1 MKLTFIRITPDT
13 TRHKE
18 IMLPPNNSLAPNLL
32 HLIFPAIVV
41 LPGML
46 MAAQSQSPVNWSA
59 DGELLV
65 TIENNRR
72 ILRMQDNVRISQD
85 SINISGSSA
94 IFEYTLDTQELLRVT
109 VYGTPVIYSQ
119 ASEGSAEPVTGK
131 SDTLILYDDELTED
145 TVVEMIGNAFIKS
158 PSSTMNCASIIYVT
172 ERDLVREAL
181 GPCQGALTSQNGM

>member
-1 MKLTFIRITPDT
+1 
-13 TRHKE
+13 
-18 IMLPPNNSLAPNLL
+18 MLPPNNSLAPNLL
-32 HLIFPAIVV
+32 HLIFSVMAM

-72 ILRMQDNVRISQD
+72 VLRMRDNVRISQD

-109 VYGTPVIYSQ
+109 VLGTPVRYTQ
-119 ASEGSAEPVTGK
+119 ASESSAEPVTGK
-131 SDTLILYDDELTED
+131 SDTLIFYDDELTED
-145 TVVEMIGNAFIKS
+145 TIVEMIGNAYIKS
-158 PSSTMNCASIIYVT
+158 PSSAMNCASIIYVT
-172 ERDLVREAL
+172 ERDLVREAV
-181 GPCQGALTSQNGM
+181 GPCQGALTSQKGM

>member
-1 MKLTFIRITPDT
+1 MGHR
-13 TRHKE
+13 E
-18 IMLPPNNSLAPNLL
+18 IMLPQNSLAPNLL
-32 HLIFPAIVV
+32 YSIFSAMV
-41 LPGML
+41 LVPGIL
-46 MAAQSQSPVNWSA
+46 MAAQSHGPVNWSA

-145 TVVEMIGNAFIKS
+145 TIVEMIGNAFIKS

>member
-1 MKLTFIRITPDT
+1 MV
-13 TRHKE
+13 
-18 IMLPPNNSLAPNLL
+18 M
-32 HLIFPAIVV
+32 

-46 MAAQSQSPVNWSA
+46 MGAQSQSPLNWSA

-65 TIENNRR
+65 TVENNRR
-72 ILRMQDNVRISQD
+72 ILRMQDNVKISQD

-109 VYGTPVIYSQ
+109 VLGAPVRYSQ
-119 ASEGSAEPVTGK
+119 ASESSAEPVTGK
-131 SDTLILYDDELTED
+131 SDTLIFYDDELTED
-145 TVVEMIGNAFIKS
+145 TIVEMIGNAVIKS

-172 ERDLVREAL
+172 ERDLVREAV

>member
-1 MKLTFIRITPDT
+1 
-13 TRHKE
+13 
-18 IMLPPNNSLAPNLL
+18 MLLPNNSLAPNLL
-32 HLIFPAIVV
+32 HSIFSAMVM

-72 ILRMQDNVRISQD
+72 ILRMRDNVRISQD

-109 VYGTPVIYSQ
+109 VLGTPVRYTQ
-119 ASEGSAEPVTGK
+119 ASESSAEPVTGK
-131 SDTLILYDDELTED
+131 SDTLIFYDDELTED
-145 TVVEMIGNAFIKS
+145 TIVEMIGNAFIKS

-172 ERDLVREAL
+172 ERDLVREAV

>member
-1 MKLTFIRITPDT
+1 
-13 TRHKE
+13 
-18 IMLPPNNSLAPNLL
+18 MLPPNNSLAPNLL
-32 HLIFPAIVV
+32 RLIFPAIVV

-85 SINISGSSA
+85 SINISGNTA

-109 VYGTPVIYSQ
+109 VVGTPVIYFQ
-119 ASEGSAEPVTGK
+119 ASENSAEPVTGK
-131 SDTLILYDDELTED
+131 SDTLIFYDDELTED
-145 TVVEMIGNAFIKS
+145 TIVEMIGNAFIKS

-181 GPCQGALTSQNGM
+181 GPCQGALTPQNGM

>member
-1 MKLTFIRITPDT
+1 
-13 TRHKE
+13 
-18 IMLPPNNSLAPNLL
+18 MLPPNNSLAPNLL
-32 HLIFPAIVV
+32 HLIFSAIVM

-72 ILRMQDNVRISQD
+72 VLRMQDNVRISQD

-109 VYGTPVIYSQ
+109 VLGTPVIYSQ
-119 ASEGSAEPVTGK
+119 ASESSAEPVTGK
-131 SDTLILYDDELTED
+131 SDTLIFYDDELTED
-145 TVVEMIGNAFIKS
+145 TIVEMIGNAFIKS

-181 GPCQGALTSQNGM
+181 GPCRGALTSQNGM

>member
-1 MKLTFIRITPDT
+1 
-13 TRHKE
+13 
-18 IMLPPNNSLAPNLL
+18 
-32 HLIFPAIVV
+32 
-41 LPGML
+41 

-94 IFEYTLDTQELLRVT
+94 IFEYTLNTQELLRVT
-109 VYGTPVIYSQ
+109 VLGTPVIYSQ
-119 ASEGSAEPVTGK
+119 ASESSVEPVTGK

-145 TVVEMIGNAFIKS
+145 TIVEMIGNAFIKS

>member
-1 MKLTFIRITPDT
+1 
-13 TRHKE
+13 
-18 IMLPPNNSLAPNLL
+18 
-32 HLIFPAIVV
+32 
-41 LPGML
+41 

-65 TIENNRR
+65 TVENNRR

-109 VYGTPVIYSQ
+109 VLGTPVRYSQ
-119 ASEGSAEPVTGK
+119 ASESSAEPVTGK
-131 SDTLILYDDELTED
+131 SDTLIFYDDELTAD
-145 TVVEMIGNAFIKS
+145 TIVEMIGNAFIKS

-172 ERDLVREAL
+172 KRDLVREAV
-181 GPCQGALTSQNGM
+181 GPCQGALTSQNDM

>member
-1 MKLTFIRITPDT
+1 
-13 TRHKE
+13 
-18 IMLPPNNSLAPNLL
+18 MLPPNNSLAPNLL

-85 SINISGSSA
+85 SINISGNMA

-109 VYGTPVIYSQ
+109 VVGTPVIYSQ
-119 ASEGSAEPVTGK
+119 ASENSAEPVTGK
-131 SDTLILYDDELTED
+131 SDTLIFYDDELTED
-145 TVVEMIGNAFIKS
+145 TIVEMIGNAFIKS
-158 PSSTMNCASIIYVT
+158 PSSTMHCTSIIYVT
-172 ERDLVREAL
+172 ERDLVKEAV

>member
-1 MKLTFIRITPDT
+1 M
-13 TRHKE
+13 
-18 IMLPPNNSLAPNLL
+18 
-32 HLIFPAIVV
+32 
-41 LPGML
+41 
-46 MAAQSQSPVNWSA
+46 
-59 DGELLV
+59 LV

-94 IFEYTLDTQELLRVT
+94 IFEYTLDTRIVASYRTRHTGQ
-109 VYGTPVIYSQ
+109 YSQ
-119 ASEGSAEPVTGK
+119 ASESSAEPVTGK

-145 TVVEMIGNAFIKS
+145 TIVEMIGNAFIKS

-172 ERDLVREAL
+172 ERDLVREAV

>member
-1 MKLTFIRITPDT
+1 
-13 TRHKE
+13 
-18 IMLPPNNSLAPNLL
+18 MLPPNNRLAPNLL

-109 VYGTPVIYSQ
+109 VLGTPVIYYQ
-119 ASEGSAEPVTGK
+119 ASESSAEPVTGK

-145 TVVEMIGNAFIKS
+145 TIVEMIGNAFIKS

-172 ERDLVREAL
+172 EQDLVCLLYTSPSPRDLLKSRMPSSA
-181 GPCQGALTSQNGM
+181 

>member
-1 MKLTFIRITPDT
+1 MV
-13 TRHKE
+13 
-18 IMLPPNNSLAPNLL
+18 M
-32 HLIFPAIVV
+32 

-65 TIENNRR
+65 TVENNRR

-94 IFEYTLDTQELLRVT
+94 IFEYTLDTQEFLRVT
-109 VYGTPVIYSQ
+109 VLGTPVRYSQ
-119 ASEGSAEPVTGK
+119 ASESSAEPVTGT
-131 SDTLILYDDELTED
+131 SDTLIFYDDELTED
-145 TVVEMIGNAFIKS
+145 TIIEMIGNAFIKS

-172 ERDLVREAL
+172 ERDLVREAV
-181 GPCQGALTSQNGM
+181 GPCQGALTSPNDM

>member
-1 MKLTFIRITPDT
+1 MKLTFFRITQDT
-13 TRHKE
+13 PRHKE
-18 IMLPPNNSLAPNLL
+18 IMLPPNNRLAPNLL

-109 VYGTPVIYSQ
+109 VLGTPVRYTQ
-119 ASEGSAEPVTGK
+119 ASESSAEPVTGK

-145 TVVEMIGNAFIKS
+145 TIVEMIGDAFIKS
-158 PSSTMNCASIIYVT
+158 PSSTMNCTSIIYVT
-172 ERDLVREAL
+172 ERDLVKEAV

>member
-1 MKLTFIRITPDT
+1 
-13 TRHKE
+13 
-18 IMLPPNNSLAPNLL
+18 MLSPNNSLTPNLL
-32 HLIFPAIVV
+32 HSIFLAVV
-41 LPGML
+41 MLPGML

-72 ILRMQDNVRISQD
+72 ILRMRDNVRISQD

-109 VYGTPVIYSQ
+109 VLGTPVRYTQ
-119 ASEGSAEPVTGK
+119 ASESSAEPVTGK
-131 SDTLILYDDELTED
+131 SDTLIFYEDKLTKD
-145 TVVEMIGNAFIKS
+145 TIIEMIGNAYIKS
-158 PSSTMNCASIIYVT
+158 PSSTMHCTSIIYVT
-172 ERDLVREAL
+172 ERDLVREAV

>member
-1 MKLTFIRITPDT
+1 MV
-13 TRHKE
+13 
-18 IMLPPNNSLAPNLL
+18 M
-32 HLIFPAIVV
+32 

-65 TIENNRR
+65 TVENNRR

-109 VYGTPVIYSQ
+109 VLGTPVRYSQ
-119 ASEGSAEPVTGK
+119 VSESSAEQVTGK
-131 SDTLILYDDELTED
+131 SDTLIFYDDELTED
-145 TVVEMIGNAFIKS
+145 TIVEMIGNAFIKS

-172 ERDLVREAL
+172 ERDLVREAV

>member
-1 MKLTFIRITPDT
+1 
-13 TRHKE
+13 
-18 IMLPPNNSLAPNLL
+18 MLPPNNSLAPNLL

-41 LPGML
+41 LPGIL

-109 VYGTPVIYSQ
+109 VLGTPVRYSQ
-119 ASEGSAEPVTGK
+119 ASESSAEPVTGK
-131 SDTLILYDDELTED
+131 SDTLIFYDDELTED
-145 TVVEMIGNAFIKS
+145 TIVEMIGNAFIKS

-172 ERDLVREAL
+172 ERDLVREAV

>member
-1 MKLTFIRITPDT
+1 MS
-13 TRHKE
+13 HGE

-32 HLIFPAIVV
+32 YSIFSAMVFV
-41 LPGML
+41 PGIL

-72 ILRMQDNVRISQD
+72 ILRMKDNVRISQD
-85 SINISGSSA
+85 GIDISGNSA

-109 VYGTPVIYSQ
+109 VLGTPVKYTQ
-119 ASEGSAEPVTGK
+119 ASESSTEPVTGN
-131 SDTLILYDDELTED
+131 SDTLIFYNDELTED
-145 TVVEMIGNAFIKS
+145 TIVEMIGNAFIKS

-172 ERDLVREAL
+172 ERDLIREAV
-181 GPCQGALTSQNGM
+181 GPCQGALTSQNGV

>member
-1 MKLTFIRITPDT
+1 
-13 TRHKE
+13 
-18 IMLPPNNSLAPNLL
+18 MLPPNNSLAPNLL
-32 HLIFPAIVV
+32 YLIFPAIVM

-46 MAAQSQSPVNWSA
+46 IAAQSQSPVNWSA

-65 TIENNRR
+65 TTENNRR
-72 ILRMQDNVRISQD
+72 ILKMQDNVRISQD

-109 VYGTPVIYSQ
+109 VLGTPVIYSQ
-119 ASEGSAEPVTGK
+119 ASERSAEPVTGK

-145 TVVEMIGNAFIKS
+145 TIVEMIGNAFIKS

-172 ERDLVREAL
+172 ERDLIRQAV

>member
-1 MKLTFIRITPDT
+1 
-13 TRHKE
+13 
-18 IMLPPNNSLAPNLL
+18 MLPPNTSLAPNLL

-85 SINISGSSA
+85 SINISGNTA
-94 IFEYTLDTQELLRVT
+94 IFEYTLDTQELWRVT
-109 VYGTPVIYSQ
+109 VVGTPVI
-119 ASEGSAEPVTGK
+119 
-131 SDTLILYDDELTED
+131 
-145 TVVEMIGNAFIKS
+145 
-158 PSSTMNCASIIYVT
+158 
-172 ERDLVREAL
+172 
-181 GPCQGALTSQNGM
+181 

>member
-1 MKLTFIRITPDT
+1 
-13 TRHKE
+13 
-18 IMLPPNNSLAPNLL
+18 MLPPNNSLTPNLL
-32 HLIFPAIVV
+32 HSIFSAVIM

-65 TIENNRR
+65 TIENDRR
-72 ILRMQDNVRISQD
+72 ILRMQDNVKISQD

-109 VYGTPVIYSQ
+109 VLGAPVRYSQ
-119 ASEGSAEPVTGK
+119 ASESSAEPVTGK
-131 SDTLILYDDELTED
+131 SDTLIFYDDELTED
-145 TVVEMIGNAFIKS
+145 TIVEMIGNAFIKS

-172 ERDLVREAL
+172 ERDLVREAV

>member
-1 MKLTFIRITPDT
+1 
-13 TRHKE
+13 
-18 IMLPPNNSLAPNLL
+18 MLPPNNSLAPNLL

>member
-1 MKLTFIRITPDT
+1 
-13 TRHKE
+13 
-18 IMLPPNNSLAPNLL
+18 
-32 HLIFPAIVV
+32 
-41 LPGML
+41 ML

-65 TIENNRR
+65 TVENNRR

-109 VYGTPVIYSQ
+109 VLGTPVRYSQ
-119 ASEGSAEPVTGK
+119 ASGSSAEPVTGT
-131 SDTLILYDDELTED
+131 SDTLIFYDDVLTED
-145 TVVEMIGNAFIKS
+145 TIVEMIGNAFIKS

-172 ERDLVREAL
+172 ERDLIREAV
-181 GPCQGALTSQNGM
+181 GPCQGALASQNGM

>member
-1 MKLTFIRITPDT
+1 
-13 TRHKE
+13 
-18 IMLPPNNSLAPNLL
+18 MLPPNNSLAPNLL
-32 HLIFPAIVV
+32 YSFFLAVV
-41 LPGML
+41 MLPGIL

-72 ILRMQDNVRISQD
+72 ILRMRDNVKISQN
-85 SINISGSSA
+85 SMNISGSSA

-109 VYGTPVIYSQ
+109 VLGTPVRYTQ
-119 ASEGSAEPVTGK
+119 ASESSAEPVTGE
-131 SDTLILYDDELTED
+131 SDTLIFYDDELTED
-145 TVVEMIGNAFIKS
+145 TIVEMIGNAFIKS

-172 ERDLVREAL
+172 ERDLVREAV